1 MSSLHLNKKFNTRV
15 ISDSNVHKLF
25 TITCYLIVCTYISI
39 LSTITISLIE
49 PIGTVKPRVTSK
61 TIELKEI
68 ASNTTFAGVCSG
80 QGYPVPIYR

>member
-1 MSSLHLNKKFNTRV
+1 MSSLHLIKNFNTWV
-15 ISDSNVHKLF
+15 ISDSNVHKLL
-25 TITCYLIVCTYISI
+25 TSTCCLVICTYISI
-39 LSTITISLIE
+39 KSTLNISLIE